1 MKDNMYNLGNM
12 DIKKLII
19 KMSLPAML
27 SMIVQ
32 ALYNVVDSIFVAK
45 ISEQAL
51 TALSIVFPI
60 QLIIVSIFVGLGLG
74 INSFMSRKLGEGN
87 KDVAINTAEHGFAIG
102 IGLWIILAICSTFVP
117 QMFSK
122 LFTDDPVVV
131 KYAVQYTRIIMLFSF
146 GSIIAEVCMN
156 ILRSTGD
163 MLSSMKIQL
172 LGAIINIVLDPILIF
187 GLLFFPELGV
197 QGAAIATVIGQ
208 IGSMLYALK
217 FVLRNNNGL
226 ELNLKKFH
234 HSSNITGEIFKV
246 GIPAMFMTMLGSIMV
261 SGINLILAGFSGTA
275 VAVFGAYFKL
285 QSFIYMPVFGLTQ
298 GIMPIVGYNYGA
310 KNKHRVIET
319 VKYGC
324 IFACTIMLVGTT
336 VFVIFP
342 RQLLMLFSSTPQ
354 MEAIGIK
361 CLRIISIG
369 FMFSGIVI
377 VISTIFQALGK
388 ANASLVISFSRQ
400 IIILLPLAFILSDL
414 IGLTGIWI
422 AFPISEAV
430 SLIISGYF
438 VIKIYRE
445 KIRDLDVGVSAFNSV
460 IFEDK
465 DIKYCE

>member
-1 MKDNMYNLGNM
+1 MKENMNKLGNM

-32 ALYNVVDSIFVAK
+32 ALYNVVDSMFVAK

-51 TALSIVFPI
+51 TALSIAFPI
-60 QLIIVSIFVGLGLG
+60 QLIIVSIFVGFGVG

-87 KDVAINTAEHGFAIG
+87 KDDAINTAEHGFAIG
-102 IGLWIILAICSTFVP
+102 IVLAIILAICSTFVP
-117 QMFSK
+117 EMFSK
-122 LFTDDPVVV
+122 LFTDDPVVI

-146 GSIIAEVCMN
+146 GSIISEVCMN

-163 MLSSMKIQL
+163 MLSSMRIQL
-172 LGAIINIVLDPILIF
+172 LGAITNIVLDPILIF

-197 QGAAIATVIGQ
+197 KGAAIATVVGQ
-208 IGSMLYALK
+208 ICSMLYALK
-217 FVLRNNNGL
+217 LVLRNKNGL
-226 ELNLKKFH
+226 KLNLRKFH
-234 HSSNITGEIFKV
+234 YTSNITSEIFKV
-246 GIPAMFMTMLGSIMV
+246 GIPAIFMQMLGSIMV

-298 GIMPIVGYNYGA
+298 GLMPIVGYNYGA
-310 KNKHRVIET
+310 KNKHRVLET

-324 IFACTIMLVGTT
+324 IFACAIMLVGTT
-336 VFVIFP
+336 VFLIFP

-354 MEAIGIK
+354 MEAIGIE

-369 FMFSGIVI
+369 FVFSGIAI
-377 VISTIFQALGK
+377 VLSMVFQALGK
-388 ANASLVISFSRQ
+388 AEVSLIISFARQ
-400 IIILLPLAFILSDL
+400 IIILLPLAFILSKF

-422 AFPISEAV
+422 AFPISETA
-430 SLIISGYF
+430 SLIISGYLA
-438 VIKIYRE
+438 IKVYRG
-445 KIRDLDVGVSAFNSV
+445 KVRDLEDEIQVITGTSV
-460 IFEDK
+460 
-465 DIKYCE
+465 